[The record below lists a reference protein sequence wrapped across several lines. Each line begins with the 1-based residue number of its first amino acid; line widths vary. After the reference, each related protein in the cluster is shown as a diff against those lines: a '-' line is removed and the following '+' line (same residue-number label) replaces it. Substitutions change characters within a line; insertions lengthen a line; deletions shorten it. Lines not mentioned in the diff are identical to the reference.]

1 MDPGP
6 VALIAEPDK
15 EPDLREQAPPPAW
28 RGWLARVFA
37 VLWVAVCAWAIYGLH
52 KEWSHF
58 HLADLNAAFSRI
70 GAHSL
75 GLAFLF
81 TVLSYFANALLA
93 VLGQRWIKRP
103 IRPWRDLGI
112 SFISSAFTMNA
123 GGTVLGGGSIRMRF
137 AAAEGLTI
145 TDAGKIMLFSGIA
158 GWVGHMFLCGVL
170 LLVVAPP
177 LDWMVPGGMK
187 IIGAALTAVSV
198 ALVFGGLF
206 WKSKWPSLGLSLA
219 TLVVSVLDWLFAGLA
234 MWALFPESMPIS
246 AWSFIA
252 VVVIAQAI
260 ASFTHV
266 PGGIGVLEYALTKA
280 LAGLIAAPSL
290 AGGLVTYR
298 LLYYLFPFF
307 VAVLLLGFR
316 ELRLRRA
323 MLKKGGQW
331 ALRGWS
337 IIAPRLASLLALA
350 GGFMLLVS
358 ANTPIEPSRRT
369 GLADWIPLP
378 FVEASHFVSS
388 LAGAL
393 LIVLARGL
401 QRRIEA
407 AWWLTV
413 AAVSGGIVFSLV
425 KGFDWEEAI
434 LLSFLLGCLLPCRSY
449 FHRHAALWTHRF
461 TASWW
466 LFVLALAGVATW
478 LGFLTAEDVPYNHHL
493 WWEFTFE
500 GDAPRFL
507 RAMVGATCV
516 FALIALAQGLRP
528 TKPRHR
534 ATAEPEVVEKLVGSS
549 VHADSALAF
558 LGDKDFS
565 VSDDGLAGL
574 MHADQGRSRI
584 VMADPLGDTE
594 AADDLLWKFVE
605 EAQDEGMRPV
615 FYQVSVEEMPRLV
628 DMGFK
633 LFKLGEE
640 AHVDLAEFTLDCSA
654 AKKLRQTRN
663 RFQRANIKFSIWDR
677 DTVAARIETL
687 RAISD
692 AWLTEHR
699 AGEKGFSLGRFDS
712 AYIKRF
718 PCIVAETEDH
728 EVIAFANIWETTG
741 KTQLSVDL
749 MRYLPSAPSGVM
761 DAMFVEVMLWGKA
774 QGYVTFNLG
783 MAPLSGLS
791 THSLAPLW
799 HKFAA
804 RVFNRGETFY
814 NFQGLR
820 SYKDKFNP
828 VWEPRYIA
836 VQSTWILPSA
846 LIDATSLIGGG
857 LRKTFSKPKVAAV
870 ERFA

>member
-1 MDPGP
+1 MDPATA
-6 VALIAEPDK
+6 ALTAEPD
-15 EPDLREQAPPPAW
+15 LSAQAPPPAW
-28 RGWLARVFA
+28 RGWLARLTG
-37 VLWVAVCAWAIYGLH
+37 VLWVVVCAWAIFGLH

-58 HLADLNAAFSRI
+58 HLADLNAAFGRI
-70 GAHSL
+70 GSG
-75 GLAFLF
+75 GLCLAALF
-81 TVLSYFANALLA
+81 TALSYLANAVLGI
-93 VLGQRWIKRP
+93 LGQRWINHP
-103 IRPWRDLGI
+103 IRPGRDLAI

-137 AAAEGLTI
+137 AAAEGMTVPQV
-145 TDAGKIMLFSGIA
+145 AKVMLFSGLA

-170 LLVVAPP
+170 LLVAPPP
-177 LDWMVPGGMK
+177 LDWIAPGGMK
-187 IIGAALTAVSV
+187 LAGAALAFGSA
-198 ALVFGGLF
+198 ALVFGRF
-206 WKSKWPSLGLSLA
+206 VWRSKWPAPGLALLTLA
-219 TLVVSVLDWLFAGLA
+219 VSVIDWLCAGLA
-234 MWALFPESMPIS
+234 MWALFPAGMAIS
-246 AWSFIA
+246 AWSFIS
-252 VVVIAQAI
+252 VVVVAQAI
-260 ASFTHV
+260 AAFTHV
-266 PGGIGVLEYALTKA
+266 PGGIGVLEFALTKA
-280 LAGLIAAPSL
+280 LTGLVAAPAL

-298 LLYYLFPFF
+298 LLYYLAPFF
-307 VAVLLLGFR
+307 AAVLLLGVR
-316 ELRLRRA
+316 ELMLRRA
-323 MLKKGGQW
+323 ILQKGGQW

-337 IIAPRLASLLALA
+337 IVAPRLASLLALA
-350 GGFMLLVS
+350 GGFVLLVS
-358 ANTPIEPSRRT
+358 ANTPIEPARRT

-388 LAGAL
+388 IAGAL

-413 AAVSGGIVFSLV
+413 VAISGSIVFSLV

-434 LLSFLLGCLLPCRSY
+434 LLGFLLGCLLPCRSY

-466 LFVLALAGVATW
+466 LFLLALAGVAVW
-478 LGFLTAEDVPYNHHL
+478 LGFLTAEDVPYHHHL

-516 FALIALAQGLRP
+516 FAIIALAQGLRP

-534 ATAEPEVVEKLVGSS
+534 ASAEPAVVEKLVASS
-549 VHADSALAF
+549 IHADAALAY

-565 VSDDGLAGL
+565 VSEDGRAGL

-594 AADDLLWKFVE
+594 AADDLLWRFVE

-640 AHVDLAEFTLDCSA
+640 AHVALGEFSLDCSG

-663 RFQRANIKFSIWDR
+663 RFQRAGITFSIWDR
-677 DTVAARIETL
+677 ATVAARIETL

-692 AWLTEHR
+692 TWLTEHR
-699 AGEKGFSLGRFDS
+699 AGEKGFSLGRFDP
-712 AYIKRF
+712 AYLCRF
-718 PCIVAETEDH
+718 PCIVAETEEH
-728 EVIAFANIWETTG
+728 EIIAFANIWETTA

-761 DAMFVEVMLWGKA
+761 DAMFVEVMLWGKE
-774 QGYVTFNLG
+774 QGYETFNLG

-791 THSLAPLW
+791 THPLAPLW

-804 RVFNRGETFY
+804 RVFHRGETFY

-836 VQSTWILPSA
+836 VQSTWTLPSA
-846 LIDATSLIGGG
+846 LIDTTSLIGGG
-857 LRKTFSKPKVAAV
+857 LRKTLGKPKASAV
-870 ERFA
+870 TRFA